1 MTNPDIT
8 NRTRN
13 ILAKTLGIDA
23 SEISDDASTLNLT
36 VWDSLRH
43 MNVVLS
49 LENEFEIEFNDDE
62 IQKLHSLELLAAA
75 IERHLG
81 E

>member
-1 MTNPDIT
+1 MNSADII
-8 NRTRN
+8 NRTRT
-13 ILAKTLGIDA
+13 ILAETLGIDV
-23 SEISDDASTLNLT
+23 SEISDNASTLNLT

-43 MNVVLS
+43 MNVILS

-62 IQKLHSLELLAAA
+62 IQKLHSLELLAAS
-75 IERHLG
+75 ISRHLG